1 MTNTTAPETIVT
13 NAAGSTVTRCSCS
26 VYTTAAEPQVCR
38 ASTTRLFAPGHDAKL
53 KGRLIRAGVA
63 DAMVTAT
70 DADGNTA
77 ELAPMEV
84 ARLFGFARQVQAGIA
99 LGKDKE
105 QAKAE
110 RKAKREAEREARQLR
125 REAEQAARREAKEAK
140 AAKDA
145 AFAAALAGLAD
156 EEPEAEEATPALIT
170 AKVGRWLYTGTEQ
183 ADGTFVYEDKQGK
196 TKVAPVG
203 GWTLAS

>member
-26 VYTTAAEPQVCR
+26 VYTTAAEPEVCR

-84 ARLFGFARQVQAGIA
+84 ARLFGFARQVHAGIA

-125 REAEQAARREAKEAK
+125 REAEQAARAEAK
-140 AAKDA
+140 AAKASKDA
-145 AFAAALAGLAD
+145 AFAAALAGL
-156 EEPEAEEATPALIT
+156 AEEATPALIT